1 MYVEQ
6 TASLHIIQGYNAPT
20 PNYTSCLMQS
30 GQQWRPVGGCFGGS
44 GTNQVCS
51 DRGQMSPL
59 SNSRFGTLDDD
70 FARVTWIYADYGRV
84 VVNPTKPRGQ
94 YIPAMPYLQNGFALL
109 QIAIQEARDDHR
121 TFFRLLYFKLL
132 LILCRL
138 QNIFRASH
146 LSHLAPSHH
155 SLRRK
160 YSRTPPLTCR
170 GSWPVPTF

>member
-1 MYVEQ
+1 M
-6 TASLHIIQGYNAPT
+6 L
-20 PNYTSCLMQS
+20 QS

-59 SNSRFGTLDDD
+59 SSSQFGTLDDD

-94 YIPAMPYLQNGFALL
+94 YIPAMPYLQNSFALL
-109 QIAIQEARDDHR
+109 QIAIQEASNNHR
-121 TFFRLLYFKLL
+121 IFFRNTLKLL

-138 QNIFRASH
+138 QNLFRASH
-146 LSHLAPSHH
+146 VAPSHH
-155 SLRRK
+155 SLHRK
-160 YSRTPPLTCR
+160 YSRTPPPTCR
-170 GSWPVPTF
+170 GA